1 MKNEQTVY
9 LSLRSAAA
17 EMGLKGLAYTRR
29 LLGTPDVVEKQMG
42 HCRALYS
49 VEHVRKAKE
58 ELELHRVQRINDRG
72 KRGCYHCRRK
82 FDPVELKSGI
92 CSDCQAWRT
101 VLNFSCHGDC
111 TKCPVDCKRLKC
123 LKNAITKMERRL
135 ELFYR

>member
-29 LLGTPDVVEKQMG
+29 LLGTPDVVEKQKG
-42 HCRALYS
+42 HSRALYS
-49 VEHVRKAKE
+49 VGHVRKAKE
-58 ELELHRVQRINDRG
+58 ELEINRIQRINDKG

-82 FDPVELKSGI
+82 FNPQDLKSGI
-92 CSDCQAWRT
+92 CQDCQAWKT
-101 VLNFSCHGDC
+101 VLNFSCNGDC
-111 TKCPVDCKRLKC
+111 LNCTVDCKRLNC
-123 LKNAITKMERRL
+123 LKRAITRMELRL